1 MKRLII
7 RERTKMIVVKKAI
20 NGPTSSSFRHQLNGG
35 IVVELKFSDT
45 VCDCISSKSV
55 LFMIYSP
62 SVCSNVRDS
71 QNGLWKIFDSPY
83 FYAG

>member
-1 MKRLII
+1 
-7 RERTKMIVVKKAI
+7 MIVVKKAI

-62 SVCSNVRDS
+62 SVCSNVTRRMAC
-71 QNGLWKIFDSPY
+71 GKFRLALLL
-83 FYAG
+83 YAG